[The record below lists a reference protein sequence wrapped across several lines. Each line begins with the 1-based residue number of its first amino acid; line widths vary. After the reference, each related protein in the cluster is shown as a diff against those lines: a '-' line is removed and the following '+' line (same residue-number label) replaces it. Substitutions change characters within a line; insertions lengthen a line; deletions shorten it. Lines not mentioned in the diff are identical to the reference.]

1 MALAAP
7 FLPELHHHL
16 VHVILLSEKHSIS
29 IGTTRMHVAKN
40 PLQRYQTLKLKAHN
54 KNLKNR
60 LMISLAKGHP
70 RMLTVKGDKGK

>member
-1 MALAAP
+1 MALATP

-40 PLQRYQTLKLKAHN
+40 PLQRYHTLKLKAHS
-54 KNLKNR
+54 KDPKTR
-60 LMISLAKGHP
+60 LMFSLAKGRP
-70 RMLTVKGDKGK
+70 RILTVKEDKGK